1 MEKENTSIYVKIM
14 YGLIAIILLI
24 VIIGMIVKVVK
35 NEKIENPKVTFTLEG
50 KGDIVIELYP
60 KKAPNTVNNFINLV
74 NSGWYNGKI
83 VYGKDFN
90 TIHIGRNKEGA
101 DESPRLSLVNPDIQK
116 GSDKDVAYEI
126 DGEFADNGF
135 ANDLRHEKYMISMA
149 RKNYTGIIKEL
160 EKESYNSASA
170 AFNIVM
176 GDKTPELDGK
186 YAVFGKVIKGQ
197 EICDEIFKSDTN
209 VPENDENRW
218 QLRRFPKD
226 KRYVIKEAT
235 CTDRK
240 KKKVKTHERFDF
252 NKYILDRFKEETKR
266 QQEEKASGKKSDD
279 SKNTQ
284 IKKPKVEKPKVEKS
298 KVLNN

>member
-1 MEKENTSIYVKIM
+1 MEKENTSIYEKIM

-24 VIIGMIVKVVK
+24 LIGTMIFKMAK
-35 NEKIENPKVTFTLEG
+35 NNRVENPRVTFNLEG
-50 KGDIVIELYP
+50 KGNIVIELYP

-83 VYGKDFN
+83 IYGKDIN
-90 TIHIGRNKEGA
+90 TIHVGRNKEGA
-101 DESPRLSLVNPDIQK
+101 DESPTLSLVNKDIKK
-116 GSDKDVAYEI
+116 GSKEDVTYEI

-160 EKESYNSASA
+160 EKESYNSATS

-176 GDKTPELDGK
+176 GDKAPELDGK
-186 YAVFGKVIKGQ
+186 YAVFGKVVEGQ
-197 EICDEIFKSDTN
+197 EICDEIFNTETN
-209 VPENDENRW
+209 VPENDENKW

-235 CTDRK
+235 CTDRNN
-240 KKKVKTHERFDF
+240 KKVKTHERFDF

-266 QQEEKASGKKSDD
+266 QQEERKSGEKSNNNLNVRK
-279 SKNTQ
+279 S
-284 IKKPKVEKPKVEKS
+284 KVEKS
-298 KVLNN
+298 KVLNE